1 MALANQRLCYLPP
14 LPNLLCPF
22 SRRLFE
28 QQCLGCHLLSH
39 LNPSMLLY
47 ILYIRYCYNGE
58 FAALAFA
65 WSVSIASCVCV
76 CHLCCRLW
84 FVATEPKRWR
94 ESWERENKD
103 PQPVPTSFCL
113 RPRFV
118 IDVIRQRVYAAQQ
131 GPSSPHTSMSTDS
144 GGPAVPS
151 LLPVTVIHPKV
162 ELKGNPTKLVCLG
175 Q

>member
-1 MALANQRLCYLPP
+1 MALANQRLCYPLPF
-14 LPNLLCPF
+14 PNLLCPF

-76 CHLCCRLW
+76 TCVVASGLW
-84 FVATEPKRWR
+84 LRSPRGGGSRGNEKTRILNPFEHHFVCVHDLLLMSFAKESTLRSRVHPVHTRWC
-94 ESWERENKD
+94 
-103 PQPVPTSFCL
+103 QLT
-113 RPRFV
+113 
-118 IDVIRQRVYAAQQ
+118 
-131 GPSSPHTSMSTDS
+131 
-144 GGPAVPS
+144 
-151 LLPVTVIHPKV
+151 
-162 ELKGNPTKLVCLG
+162 LVD
-175 Q
+175 